1 MSVDL
6 RYSFKLPF
14 ALTGRH
20 LEQAIV
26 TPPSPQSEAMR
37 KNYKE
42 IIFPVLCV
50 MVIFICAMLCLV
62 AVVDLVVAPI
72 LKELLQDSLTRDWCG
87 VFTRCASQTKMTFV
101 EHVTSPKFWKNIHTE
116 NIERRLKSAALL
128 GALIGFGLVA
138 ISVFRRRS

>member
-14 ALTGRH
+14 ALPGRH
-20 LEQAIV
+20 FDQAIV
-26 TPPSPQSEAMR
+26 TPPSRQFEAMR

-50 MVIFICAMLCLV
+50 MVIFVCAMLCLV
-62 AVVDLVVAPI
+62 AIVDLLVAPI

-87 VFTRCASQTKMTFV
+87 VFTRCASQIQVTFV
-101 EHVTSPKFWKNIHTE
+101 EHVTSPAFWEKIDSE
-116 NIERRLKSAALL
+116 NIERRLKSAAFL

>member
-14 ALTGRH
+14 ALAGRH

-72 LKELLQDSLTRDWCG
+72 LKELLQDSSTRDWCG
-87 VFTRCASQTKMTFV
+87 VFTRCAISRCELPQRPKRSWGMPPTQPMNRFKL
-101 EHVTSPKFWKNIHTE
+101 SP
-116 NIERRLKSAALL
+116 AA
-128 GALIGFGLVA
+128 
-138 ISVFRRRS
+138 